1 MTRLGGRKR
10 RSRETF
16 VFAVVSL
23 PSVLHCLLPSSPRAL
38 PPEWSKPSR
47 ALFTTGA
54 PAFVIRKMRL
64 SPPTQPYPTP
74 PHSTRPPP
82 PLPPPPPPPSSPL
95 SQPTTSPG
103 LQNAG
108 LTISFGIWIAVGLPF
123 CLLGVLVAWC
133 LLCIIVRPTDVD
145 HIPMIVYSRGD
156 VLSRKNVFIVSLTLL
171 TIFGWSTIGATED
184 FFGDLGII
192 ALLFIVIAFGSG
204 ILSEAKPYIFRVLVL
219 VFGVRF
225 RI

>member
-1 MTRLGGRKR
+1 MRL
-10 RSRETF
+10 
-16 VFAVVSL
+16 L
-23 PSVLHCLLPSSPRAL
+23 
-38 PPEWSKPSR
+38 
-47 ALFTTGA
+47 
-54 PAFVIRKMRL
+54 RL
-64 SPPTQPYPTP
+64 SPPTQPHPTPLDPTQPPPAPTPTP
-74 PHSTRPPP
+74 PSSL
-82 PLPPPPPPPSSPL
+82 LPH
-95 SQPTTSPG
+95 PTPG

-123 CLLGVLVAWC
+123 CVLGVFVAWC

-171 TIFGWSTIGATED
+171 TIFGWSTIGATQD

-204 ILSEAKPYIFRVLVL
+204 ILSEAKH
-219 VFGVRF
+219 
-225 RI
+225 